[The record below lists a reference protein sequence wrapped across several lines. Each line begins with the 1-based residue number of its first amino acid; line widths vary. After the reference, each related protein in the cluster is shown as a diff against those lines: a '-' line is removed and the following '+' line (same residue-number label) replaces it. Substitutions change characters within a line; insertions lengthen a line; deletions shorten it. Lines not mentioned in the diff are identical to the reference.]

1 MKPIRKFLFL
11 AALLI
16 SSLGAYL
23 SFANSSVDKVNAAS
37 EKPTPRN
44 GQSGSILLVNGSGT
58 YFKSGEA
65 DLAICCW
72 DNSSYAWSE
81 RVSYRVSGDLIRVMI
96 PYLGDQSKTWSNFKV
111 CRYNPGLDP
120 RTSGDSGVYHETDT
134 IQFSSMLYDQNT
146 VNITGYG
153 EGNKL
158 NHAIN
163 YNPIYGI
170 LGESHMYLDL
180 SGFTDWENDGAK
192 FAIYFACP
200 AQTNNSDWSKANA
213 IGNAYYSSFCWK
225 VNGQN
230 NDHLYECIVPNF
242 YVNNSRNI
250 WNLVIAVRFGAE
262 ASSPNWDDH
271 KCNQTGDL
279 SFNSSNENA
288 NMIHIS
294 GWNDG
299 YIDSENIISD
309 ESRVNFY
316 GNYFLNTVSCS
327 GSGNSDATTS
337 EMWNTVKYEYQT
349 HLSRLTQGTVW
360 TTEGNKNGNAI
371 EQAIARY
378 DYIVLYKEYNH
389 EDFINRKD
397 SPNKT
402 EYSAFINFLS
412 ITKNNDLAII
422 LISTIAISIVSI
434 SMYFIVKRIK
444 AKEHK

>member
-1 MKPIRKFLFL
+1 MKLFRKILFL
-11 AALLI
+11 ATLLI
-16 SSLGAYL
+16 GTFGTYL
-23 SFANSSVDKVNAAS
+23 AFGDTSIEQANAAS
-37 EKPTPRN
+37 EQTYPRN

-96 PYLGDQSKTWSNFKV
+96 PYLGSVSKTWSNFKV
-111 CRYNPGLDP
+111 CRYNPSLDP
-120 RTSGDSGVYHETDT
+120 RSSEDSGVYNETDT
-134 IQFSSMLYDQNT
+134 ISFSSLLYATNT
-146 VNITGYG
+146 INITGYG
-153 EGNKL
+153 DGNK
-158 NHAIN
+158 IN
-163 YNPIYGI
+163 YSTSSNPIYGI

-200 AQTNNSDWSKANA
+200 AQSNNTDWSKANA

-225 VNGQN
+225 VNGQDN
-230 NDHLYECIVPNF
+230 EHLYECIVPNF
-242 YVNNSRNI
+242 YTGGSRNI

-262 ASSPNWDDH
+262 AYSPNWEDH
-271 KCNQTGDL
+271 KCNQTSNL
-279 SFNSSNENA
+279 SFNSSNQNA

-294 GWNDG
+294 DWNDG

-316 GNYFLNTVSCS
+316 GDYFLDTVSCS
-327 GSGNSDATTS
+327 GDGSSDATTAD
-337 EMWNTVKYEYQT
+337 MWNAVKYEYQT

-360 TTEGNKNGNAI
+360 TTNGDEDGSAI
-371 EQAIARY
+371 EKAMARY
-378 DYIVLYKEYNH
+378 DYIVLYKQQYGH
-389 EDFINRKD
+389 EDFINRAE

-402 EYSAFINFLS
+402 EYSTLSSYINPN
-412 ITKNNDLAII
+412 KNNDMAI
-422 LISTIAISIVSI
+422 LLIAIVTISLTSI
-434 SMYFIVKRIK
+434 SMLLIYKK
-444 AKEHK
+444 TKERK